1 MRTKAAIALTLL
13 AAAAVGA
20 WWFQPQLMTKLGL
33 ATRGSAP
40 QGQRA
45 QASQRPPSPVEVVAA
60 VSDRVTDQVEA
71 LGTLAA
77 NESVS
82 VAPEVAGRITAFRF
96 TEGETV
102 EQGAVLVE
110 LDATIARAEAE
121 QARAALALAEDVFE
135 RNRTLVQR
143 GAGTQ
148 VNLEQATAQLATAR
162 ANVAASAARL
172 EKLTINAPFKGVVGL
187 RSVSVGTIVQ
197 PGQAIATLAG
207 IDPVKLD
214 FGVPELFLA
223 AVRVGQSVDVT
234 VDAVPDRRFQGQV
247 YAIDPVVDPAGR
259 ALRLRATIPNADGI
273 LRPGLF
279 ARVNLTTGVRE
290 NAVLVPEA
298 ALVAGTAGAS
308 QAVYV
313 VRDNRA
319 ALVPV
324 KTGRRVEGRVEI
336 VQGVAAGDQIVVA
349 GQLTLR
355 DGAAVMIAPP
365 RQPRGPP
372 ASRSS
377 AVAPTTHAE
386 R

>member
-1 MRTKAAIALTLL
+1 MRRTAVIALVLL
-13 AAAAVGA
+13 AGVAAGA
-20 WWFQPQLMTKLGL
+20 WWFQPQLMTQFGL
-33 ATRGSAP
+33 ATRDSAP
-40 QGQRA
+40 QGQRPQ
-45 QASQRPPSPVEVVAA
+45 QAQRPPSPVEIVAA
-60 VSDRVTDQVEA
+60 ATGRVADQVEA

-102 EQGAVLVE
+102 EAGAVLVE
-110 LDATIARAEAE
+110 LDATIARAEQE

-172 EKLTINAPFKGVVGL
+172 EKLTINAPFRGVVGL

-214 FGVPELFLA
+214 FGVPELFLS
-223 AVRVGQSVDVT
+223 AVRVGQTVDVT
-234 VDAVPDRRFQGQV
+234 VDAVPGRKFQGQV
-247 YAIDPVVDPAGR
+247 FAIDPVVDPAGR
-259 ALRLRATIPNADGI
+259 ALRLRATIPNADGV

-279 ARVNLTTGVRE
+279 ARVNLTTGVRDD
-290 NAVLVPEA
+290 AVLVPEA
-298 ALVAGTAGAS
+298 ALVVGTGGAS
-308 QAVYV
+308 QAVYI

-319 ALVPV
+319 ALAPV
-324 KTGRRVEGRVEI
+324 KAGRRVDGKVEI
-336 VQGVAAGDQIVVA
+336 VEGVAAGDQVVVA
-349 GQLTLR
+349 GQQSLR
-355 DGAAVMIAPP
+355 DGAAVAIAPP
-365 RQPRGPP
+365 RPPGAQP
-372 ASRSS
+372 AARSS
-377 AVAPTTHAE
+377 AAAPTTQAA